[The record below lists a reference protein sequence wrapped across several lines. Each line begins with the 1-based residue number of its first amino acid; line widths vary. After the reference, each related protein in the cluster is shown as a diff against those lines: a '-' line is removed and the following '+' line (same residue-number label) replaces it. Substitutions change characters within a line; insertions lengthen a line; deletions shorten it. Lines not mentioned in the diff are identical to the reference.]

1 MSCSSCTCLSAVHK
15 LKLDTVNKKSEIN
28 IIIMDY
34 RELQEKINH
43 ARTTDDALP
52 PLEFNDFKELL
63 SERSNDDR
71 SYLTY
76 IDKND
81 NRVELSYAEFYQ
93 QVRNCARLLQN
104 HGLTRGDR
112 VATISHNHWHTVVQ
126 YYASWLLGLVVVP
139 INLGEDDERI
149 SYILENGNVE
159 LGFVRTDYRDRFR
172 NILESYD
179 NLKNIEWIVCEEDI
193 ETFTRTDG
201 TLELPEGSLAESE
214 ALIVFTSGTTGAPK
228 GVVLSQRNLLEDA
241 RSIADWHNINRDT
254 RMMCVLPIHHV
265 NGTVVTLIT
274 PFYAGGST
282 VLNRKFRTS
291 RYFQLIAEEQIHI
304 VSMVPTLLQFLNN
317 YYEDRDRPETPSLR
331 HVICGAG
338 PLTVKVAET
347 FEERLGVPIIHGY
360 GLSETTCY
368 SCFVPVDIDRDEHN
382 KWRSEY
388 GYPSIGVPI
397 PANEMAI
404 HDEDGN
410 ELDENERGEIVIRGV
425 NVMIEYYNNKE
436 ANEYTFKNG
445 WFRSG
450 DEGFYI
456 KDDEDRK
463 YFFITGRLKEL
474 IIRGGVNLAPLEI
487 DEVINK
493 APGVKAGIAVGFEN
507 DWYGEEVGAY
517 VKLEEGANE
526 TEEEILAFCREKL
539 PFSKSPKVIVFGDQI
554 PVTSTGKYQ
563 RRKVTHHFEEWKDV
577 QFKED

>member
-1 MSCSSCTCLSAVHK
+1 
-15 LKLDTVNKKSEIN
+15 
-28 IIIMDY
+28 MDFQ
-34 RELQEKINH
+34 ELQHKIDH
-43 ARTTDDALP
+43 ARSLTDALP
-52 PLEFNDFKELL
+52 PLPYEDFRELL
-63 SERSNDDR
+63 SERSDDDR
-71 SYLTY
+71 NYLTY
-76 IDKND
+76 IDEED
-81 NRVELSYAEFYQ
+81 NRTEISYADFYQ
-93 QVRNCARLLQN
+93 HVLNCARFMQS
-104 HGLTRGDR
+104 HGLSRGDR
-112 VATISHNHWHTVVQ
+112 VATIAHNHWHTTVQ
-126 YYASWLLGLVVVP
+126 YFAAWLLGLVVVP
-139 INLGEDDERI
+139 VNLGEDDERI
-149 SYILENGNVE
+149 AYILENGNVE
-159 LGFVRTDYRDRFR
+159 LAFVRTEYRERFR
-172 NILESYD
+172 KILESYKY
-179 NLKNIEWIVCEEDI
+179 LKSVEWIVCEGEI
-193 ETFTRTDG
+193 ENFTREEG
-201 TLELPEGSLAESE
+201 PLEIPEKSLGESE

-228 GVVLSQRNLLEDA
+228 GVLLNQRNLLEDA
-241 RSIADWHNINRDT
+241 RSIANWHNIDEDT

-282 VLNRKFRTS
+282 VLNQRFRTS
-291 RYFQLIAEEQIHI
+291 RYFDIIAEEEVHI
-304 VSMVPTLLQFLNN
+304 VSMVPTLLQYLNN
-317 YYEDRDRPETPSLR
+317 YYEDEQRPDTPTLR

-338 PLTVKVAET
+338 PLTIKVAET

-368 SCFVPVDIDRDEHN
+368 SCFVPLDIDRQEHK
-382 KWRSEY
+382 KWLSKY

-410 ELDENERGEIVIRGV
+410 TLDENERGEIVIRGV
-425 NVMIEYYNNKE
+425 NVMTEYYNNKE
-436 ANEYTFKNG
+436 ANEETFKNG

-456 KDDEDRK
+456 NDEQGRP

-517 VKLEEGANE
+517 VQLKEGA
-526 TEEEILAFCREKL
+526 EEDEEAILDFCRERL
-539 PFSKSPKVIVFGDQI
+539 PFSKSPKVVVFGDQI

-563 RRKVTHHFEEWKDV
+563 RRKVTHLFEEWKDV
-577 QFKED
+577 QFRK